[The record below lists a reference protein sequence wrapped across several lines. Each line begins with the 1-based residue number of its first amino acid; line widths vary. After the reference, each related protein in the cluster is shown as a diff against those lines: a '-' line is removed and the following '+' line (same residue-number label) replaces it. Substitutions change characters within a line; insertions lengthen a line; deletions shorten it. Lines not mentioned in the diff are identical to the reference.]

1 MAVQS
6 LKKIMAGM
14 LGAAMLLTAVAC
26 GTTDESTDAKAEA
39 KAGFDVS
46 TVKKDDTIAAMLE
59 DEGIEGEDY
68 DPFADYDHDGVSN
81 YNEYRAGTDP
91 FNPDDKLEIKAYAG
105 AQNMLNSLS
114 FEYVGG
120 HIYGVETTLSLT
132 KSPNSPRLRSTART

>member
-46 TVKKDDTIAAMLE
+46 TVKKDDTIAAMLPKSVA
-59 DEGIEGEDY
+59 DSGELTVGMELSYAPAEFVGD
-68 DPFADYDHDGVSN
+68 DGKTPMPGV
-81 YNEYRAGTDP
+81 
-91 FNPDDKLEIKAYAG
+91 YAVP
-105 AQNMLNSLS
+105 Q
-114 FEYVGG
+114 
-120 HIYGVETTLSLT
+120 
-132 KSPNSPRLRSTART
+132 